1 MALNRTGK
9 RLTKRQIATLVNKA
23 LKDKPKTFPVE
34 GYKYLKD
41 LEVGSLFET
50 SSGTRGVL
58 IDAEINASVLITD
71 VPNISKEDKNYYLG
85 KQIISLYTE
94 VKEVVN

>member
-1 MALNRTGK
+1 MALKRTEK
-9 RLTKRQIATLVNKA
+9 PLTKRRIATLVTKA
-23 LKDKPKTFPVE
+23 LKDKPKVFPAK
-34 GYKYLKD
+34 GYKYLKE
-41 LEVGSLFET
+41 LEVGSLFQT
-50 SSGTRGVL
+50 SSGTKGVL
-58 IDAEINASVLITD
+58 IDAEINASVVITD